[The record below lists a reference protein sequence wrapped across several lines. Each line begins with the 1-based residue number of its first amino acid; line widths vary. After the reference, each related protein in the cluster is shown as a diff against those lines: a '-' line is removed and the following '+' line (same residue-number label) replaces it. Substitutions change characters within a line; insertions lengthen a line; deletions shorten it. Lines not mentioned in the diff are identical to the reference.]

1 MNSVKAV
8 LQEILEIEIVKV
20 AAMRSVQSFKELEK
34 MLEQKRNLIEQEID
48 RVQALKL
55 SQKKP
60 KHSAVEDSDDIQL
73 SQLNKV
79 NALSNDIKS
88 KYTFLEGLQF
98 KLDDKLESKYR
109 DANISS
115 YFRSIIPVSYFIQ
128 LFELGVAEE
137 LQGVNGAYN
146 VYQSKITSG
155 ELEEYTVEKA
165 IEERDSIKAKQFILH
180 DAIQRTISLQRKL
193 MIDTL
198 NILDEKNTIAEP
210 QWTQAMKQVNSA
222 LEEVA
227 I

>member
-20 AAMRSVQSFKELEK
+20 AAMRSIQSFKELEK

-60 KHSAVEDSDDIQL
+60 KHSVVGDSDDIQL

-79 NALSNDIKS
+79 IALSNDIKS
-88 KYTFLEGLQF
+88 KYSFLEGLQF
-98 KLDDKLESKYR
+98 KLDNKLESKYR

-155 ELEEYTVEKA
+155 ELEEYTIEKT
-165 IEERDSIKAKQFILH
+165 IEERDSIKTKQFILH

-193 MIDTL
+193 MLDTL
-198 NILDEKNTIAEP
+198 NILDEKNNTAEP
-210 QWTQAMKQVNSA
+210 QWNQAMEQVHSA